1 MNVFLD
7 TSAIFAFLDA
17 DDDQHPRAKELWR
30 SVHEEGLGS
39 LITHNYV
46 LVETA
51 ALIQRRLGGD
61 ALRAFLEEIVP
72 ILSVVWVDAETHGAA
87 VSALLAAGKRRF
99 SLVDCVSFEV
109 MRRLGIRSY
118 FAFDRHFA
126 EMGFNPLE

>member
-1 MNVFLD
+1 VNVFLD

-17 DDDQHPRAKELWR
+17 DDDHHPRAKELWR
-30 SVHEEGLGS
+30 RVHEEDLGS

-72 ILSVVWVDAETHGAA
+72 ILSVVWVDPETHGAA

-109 MRRLGIRSY
+109 MRRLGIRLY

-126 EMGFNPLE
+126 EMGFDPLG